1 MAGSDTENGVMQL
14 DLPTL
19 LVMQSFALACAGAI
33 LLAAWSQN
41 RAITALA
48 LWGIAHIFAAGGFVS
63 LMLGLVL
70 RQPIWVVGVALL
82 VLQASLVWKAARTI
96 DSKRAPII
104 VVLVGPVVVG
114 LVGVVGV
121 VSGVQYAPVASLVVS
136 TAYTLATATTLW
148 LGRKDHLVSRWPL
161 VFLLAAHAVAL
172 MIGIE
177 STSSGST
184 GQNGLP
190 VLTSLFGVIY
200 FETIVFALG
209 TSIFI
214 IALIKERNEAL
225 GMKAARIDPLTG
237 ILNRGGFMERAERV
251 IDRCRRSG
259 SPVSVMMFD
268 LDRFKEINDAH
279 GHGVGDTVIRTF
291 CEIMADALRP
301 SDVFGRMGGE
311 EFAVALPGSSI
322 EAAHARAERIRLSF
336 SARCRFVSGH
346 RVEAT
351 ACCGISVSVKAE
363 ETLVSLLENADR
375 ALYLAKSA
383 GRNRVMQA
391 SQREE
396 ITSTVIRV
404 A

>member
-1 MAGSDTENGVMQL
+1 
-14 DLPTL
+14 
-19 LVMQSFALACAGAI
+19 
-33 LLAAWSQN
+33 
-41 RAITALA
+41 
-48 LWGIAHIFAAGGFVS
+48 
-63 LMLGLVL
+63 
-70 RQPIWVVGVALL
+70 
-82 VLQASLVWKAARTI
+82 
-96 DSKRAPII
+96 
-104 VVLVGPVVVG
+104 
-114 LVGVVGV
+114 
-121 VSGVQYAPVASLVVS
+121 
-136 TAYTLATATTLW
+136 
-148 LGRKDHLVSRWPL
+148 
-161 VFLLAAHAVAL
+161 

>member
-1 MAGSDTENGVMQL
+1 V
-14 DLPTL
+14 
-19 LVMQSFALACAGAI
+19 LA
-33 LLAAWSQN
+33 
-41 RAITALA
+41 
-48 LWGIAHIFAAGGFVS
+48 
-63 LMLGLVL
+63 
-70 RQPIWVVGVALL
+70 
-82 VLQASLVWKAARTI
+82 
-96 DSKRAPII
+96 
-104 VVLVGPVVVG
+104 GPVVVG

-121 VSGVQYAPVASLVVS
+121 VSGVQYAAAASLIVS

-148 LGRKDHLVSRWPL
+148 LGRKDHLVARWPL
-161 VFLLAAHAVAL
+161 VIFSAAHAVAL

-268 LDRFKEINDAH
+268 LDRFKAINDTH
-279 GHGVGDTVIRTF
+279 GHGFGDTVIRTF
-291 CEIMADALRP
+291 CEVAVAALRP
-301 SDVFGRMGGE
+301 SDVFGRLGGE
-311 EFAVALPGSSI
+311 EFAVAMAGSSI
-322 EAAHARAERIRLSF
+322 EAAQARAERIRLSF
-336 SARCRFVSGH
+336 AASCRFVSGR

-351 ACCGISVSVKAE
+351 VCCGISVSLKAE
-363 ETLVSLLENADR
+363 ETLASLLEDADR
-375 ALYLAKSA
+375 ALYLAKTD
-383 GRNRVMQA
+383 GRNRVMRAGQP
-391 SQREE
+391 SEV
-396 ITSTVIRV
+396 TSTVIRV